1 MGVGVLDDVFNLL
14 RVQRI
19 PDSVHI
25 ISAAL
30 SPLWICVWEVIR
42 HSRLRDYLTIN
53 VLDPTLII
61 GWDVDGFDLRHLQ
74 QLLLVLEDLPIV
86 TGS

>member
-1 MGVGVLDDVFNLL
+1 MQSIPNGVHV
-14 RVQRI
+14 
-19 PDSVHI
+19 

-30 SPLWICVWEVIR
+30 SAFGVRVWEVIR

-86 TGS
+86 KGS